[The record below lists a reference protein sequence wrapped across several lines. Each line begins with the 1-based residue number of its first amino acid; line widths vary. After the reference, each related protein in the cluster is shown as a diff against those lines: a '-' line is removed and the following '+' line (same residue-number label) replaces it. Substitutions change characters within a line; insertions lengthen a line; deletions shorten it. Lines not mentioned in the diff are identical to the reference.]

1 MFREKEQE
9 DRWIECVEE
18 VLNRPPPEVAADIP
32 PAEVDSEVSVDA
44 PSKGEMI
51 SPSNLWKKGTHQGW
65 ITKVQSCLMLTQ
77 WLQQASYSNCSTKYG
92 KGREFLKNSQ
102 KTWLG
107 SSFAG
112 RKQRSWLSM
121 CPIHNLLRLRIKILI
136 KRDPSP
142 IIVP

>member
-51 SPSNLWKKGTHQGW
+51 SPSNL
-65 ITKVQSCLMLTQ
+65 
-77 WLQQASYSNCSTKYG
+77 
-92 KGREFLKNSQ
+92 
-102 KTWLG
+102 
-107 SSFAG
+107 
-112 RKQRSWLSM
+112 
-121 CPIHNLLRLRIKILI
+121 
-136 KRDPSP
+136 
-142 IIVP
+142 